1 MCKKGIGAK
10 SRILQIGHLGSCS
23 GRNEIRDLTR
33 RCAHPMHM
41 HIWPHGTHACVAR
54 TSIHTVQFVVA
65 VAVAVVL
72 VLLVIPTAPAEASS
86 SSTVGEPR
94 FPLNPSFVLL
104 IPLLRTFIFEIIVTI
119 YFKNKPLNASLRSA
133 GNNIILDYILL
144 YVSEANNKI

>member
-1 MCKKGIGAK
+1 M
-10 SRILQIGHLGSCS
+10 
-23 GRNEIRDLTR
+23 
-33 RCAHPMHM
+33 
-41 HIWPHGTHACVAR
+41 
-54 TSIHTVQFVVA
+54 QFVVA